1 VLPADGRVTWVSERI
16 SLEAG
21 LRVGVLLAIAGVAG
35 LGYAVYLW
43 NAVPMSFAQLARV
56 VVPSVTSLA
65 LGAQTVLYSF
75 FLSIL
80 ELRRP

>member
-1 VLPADGRVTWVSERI
+1 VGFGRI

-21 LRVGVLLAIAGVAG
+21 LRVGVLLAIAGILG
-35 LGYAVYLW
+35 LTYAIYGW
-43 NAVPMSFAQLARV
+43 NAVPMSFPQLARV
-56 VVPSVTSLA
+56 VVPSVTFLA

>member
-1 VLPADGRVTWVSERI
+1 LS
-16 SLEAG
+16 
-21 LRVGVLLAIAGVAG
+21 
-35 LGYAVYLW
+35 YAVYLW

-80 ELRRP
+80 ELRRA